1 MTVFNEEARALL
13 AGPNIAHI
21 ATLLPDGGP
30 HSVPVMIDIEGEY
43 LAFFTSPNSRK
54 GRNLAAD
61 NRIAISV
68 ADRDNLVR
76 SVLVRGRVVKRI
88 GGDAGW
94 EIVDRIFAKYT
105 GGPYPQREDREAF
118 LVEPAHVSVPT
129 FG

>member
-1 MTVFNEEARALL
+1 MTTLDAAARDLF

-30 HSVPVMIDIEGEY
+30 HSVPVMIDIEGDH
-43 LAFFTSPNSRK
+43 LVFFTSPRSRK

-61 NRIAISV
+61 DRVAISV
-68 ADRDNLVR
+68 TDRENLVR
-76 SVLVRGRVVKRI
+76 SALVRGRVVERI

-94 EIVDRIFAKYT
+94 EIVDRVFAKYT
-105 GGPYPQREDREAF
+105 GGPYPRGDEREAY
-118 LVEPAHVSVPT
+118 LVEPLHVIVPT

>member
-1 MTVFNEEARALL
+1 MTLLNDVARDLF

-21 ATLLPDGGP
+21 ATILPDGGP
-30 HSVPVMIDIEGEY
+30 HSVPVMIDIEGDH

-61 NRIAISV
+61 DRIAISV
-68 ADRDNLVR
+68 TDRENLVR
-76 SVLVRGRVVKRI
+76 SALVRGRVVERI

-94 EIVDRIFAKYT
+94 EIVDRVFAKYT
-105 GGPYPQREDREAF
+105 GGPYPRREDRVAF
-118 LVEPAHVSVPT
+118 LVEPTHVIVPT